1 MNADNNNLARY
12 IDHTLLKP
20 ETRAEDIDRLCD
32 EARAAGFFSVCVP
45 PCYVRRCADAL
56 ADTPVKVCTV
66 IGFPLGANVPAVK
79 AFEAREA
86 LDHGADEIDMVINIG
101 ALKSGDIEA
110 VNYDIAAVVD
120 VARDHLL
127 KVILETSLLSDAEIV
142 AERRAE

>member
-66 IGFPLGANVPAVK
+66 IGLPVSTLTWVPGRSTWLVRTGGQGLRGAGGAGSRRRRN
-79 AFEAREA
+79 R
-86 LDHGADEIDMVINIG
+86 HGD
-101 ALKSGDIEA
+101 
-110 VNYDIAAVVD
+110 
-120 VARDHLL
+120 
-127 KVILETSLLSDAEIV
+127 
-142 AERRAE
+142 